1 MDEKKVDVD
10 TMKPIDVKA
19 VRRDFP
25 VLERKVH
32 GVPLVY
38 LDNAATSQKPVA
50 VIEAMNRFY
59 RHENSNVHR
68 GIHAL
73 SEEATADYEAARK
86 KIARFIHAKSRR
98 EIVFTRNATESINL
112 VAYSWGVDNLHS
124 GDEVLITEM
133 EHHANIVPWQQVCRR
148 TGATLRYVPITPQG
162 YLDLSTLDDLLT
174 EKTKL
179 FAFTAM
185 SNVLGTIPPVK
196 WLVEKAHAVGALA
209 LVDGAQAV
217 SHMPVDV
224 LALDCDFLAFSSHK
238 MCGPTGIGALYGKAA
253 LLNEM
258 SPFLTGGD
266 MILSVWMDHATWND
280 IPHKFEAGTPAIAE
294 AIGFG
299 AAVDY
304 LNSIGGMEAIHRYEQ
319 EMVSAAMTAL
329 QQVEGLRMIGP
340 PPADRGG
347 LVSFVM
353 EGLHP
358 HDIAAVLD
366 RDGIAVRAGHHCA
379 QPVHDRLG
387 IHATARASFYFYNL
401 PDEIDLLVQ
410 SLQRAQKLF
419 GR

>member
-1 MDEKKVDVD
+1 MDRKQVNTV
-10 TMKPIDVKA
+10 TPIDVEA

-25 VLERKVH
+25 VLERKIH

-38 LDNAATSQKPVA
+38 LDNAATSQKPAA

-59 RHENSNVHR
+59 RQENSNVHR

-73 SEEATADYEAARK
+73 SEESTADYEAARK
-86 KIARFIHAKSRR
+86 KLAKFIHAKSRR

-112 VAYSWGVDNLHS
+112 VAYSWGLDNLHP

-133 EHHANIVPWQQVCRR
+133 EHHANIVPWQQICRR

-162 YLDLSTLDDLLT
+162 YLDLSTLDNLLT

-185 SNVLGTIPPVK
+185 SNVFGTIPPVK
-196 WLVEKAHAVGALA
+196 MLVEKAHAVGALT

-224 LALDCDFLAFSSHK
+224 RALDCDFLAFSAHK

-253 LLNEM
+253 LLNKM

-266 MILSVWMDHATWND
+266 MILSVWMDHATWNE

-304 LNSIGGMEAIHRYEQ
+304 LNSIGGMEAIHHYEQ
-319 EMVSAAMTAL
+319 EMITAAMTAL
-329 QQVEGLRMIGP
+329 QDIEGLRMIGP

-353 EGLHP
+353 DGLHP

-366 RDGIAVRAGHHCA
+366 QDGIAVRAGYHCA
-379 QPVHDRLG
+379 QPLHDRLN
-387 IHATARASFYFYNL
+387 IHATTRASFYFYNL
-401 PDEIDLLVQ
+401 PSEIDLLVQ